1 LPAFGGVV
9 ISNAA
14 NGSGECESAGLWCS
28 EAFTECRLDH
38 RLAAVLGPN
47 LSQIPVEACQECL
60 ASTNGATVQV
70 ARLTW
75 LQLRRFADFS
85 YV

>member
-1 LPAFGGVV
+1 MV

-14 NGSGECESAGLWCS
+14 NGRANVKALVYGAVK
-28 EAFTECRLDH
+28 AATECRLNH

-47 LSQIPVEACQECL
+47 LSQIPVEACRECL
-60 ASTNGATVQV
+60 ATTNGATVQV

-75 LQLRRFADFS
+75 LPLRRFADFS